1 MSWIRKIIIGVVLV
15 LLVLDAM
22 FFVALLGA
30 PHFQGDDV
38 RIAGFIAFTLVVI
51 LLIVWRS
58 GKNGEDQ

>member
-1 MSWIRKIIIGVVLV
+1 MSWIRKIIIGIVLL

-38 RIAGFIAFTLVVI
+38 RITGFIAFTLVAI

-58 GKNGEDQ
+58 GQKIEE